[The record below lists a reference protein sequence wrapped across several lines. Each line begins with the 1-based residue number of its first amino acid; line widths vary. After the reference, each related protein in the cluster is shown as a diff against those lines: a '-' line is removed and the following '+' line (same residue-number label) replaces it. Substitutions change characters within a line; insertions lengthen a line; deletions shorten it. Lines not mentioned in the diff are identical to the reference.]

1 MEERRQNYHVL
12 KLNRELKKSMELRRV
27 LEVKRL
33 SALRPQ
39 KIEKEIQSRTAF
51 MQAESDQIIHLPSVS
66 SSGATSSVLEPQL

>member
-1 MEERRQNYHVL
+1 MEERRQNYQVL
-12 KLNRELKKSMELRRV
+12 KLNRELKQAMELRRS

-51 MQAESDQIIHLPSVS
+51 IQAETDQIIHLPSTGPHVTA
-66 SSGATSSVLEPQL
+66 GAAVEPNL

>member
-1 MEERRQNYHVL
+1 MEERRHNYQVL
-12 KLNRELKKSMELRRV
+12 KLNRELKKTMELRRN

-51 MQAESDQIIHLPSVS
+51 IQAESDQIIHLPSAS
-66 SSGATSSVLEPQL
+66 PSGSVGFAVEPSL